1 MRTLKVLSN
10 TNEGASLHEVC
21 RNSPFLRRN
30 YGILIADLS
39 VLRFGRLK
47 RNLESSTC
55 TSYRSGDCAPLGAS
69 SFVVVQGFSRASLE
83 HGRRLRPLSFPVK
96 LNPGHGEKE

>member
-1 MRTLKVLSN
+1 MVLSN

-21 RNSPFLRRN
+21 RDSPFSRRN

-47 RNLESSTC
+47 RNLRNFSI
-55 TSYRSGDCAPLGAS
+55 
-69 SFVVVQGFSRASLE
+69 QGNSL
-83 HGRRLRPLSFPVK
+83 RRIGWIS
-96 LNPGHGEKE
+96 